1 MKSDNPWMEA
11 ILAHSIRHAHPFWEH
26 DPERS
31 LKEVVG
37 SIKKRHFED
46 WESTEVESM
55 RDDLRR
61 AESDAEDF
69 EETLDK
75 LYKACGAKNASEA
88 FEKIRKWNPTQTT
101 PSST

>member
-11 ILAHSIRHAHPFWEH
+11 ILAHSIRHGHPFWEH

-37 SIKKRHFED
+37 SIHKRDFED
-46 WESTEVESM
+46 WESQEVESM
-55 RDDLRR
+55 RSDLRQ
-61 AESDAEDF
+61 AESDAEEF
-69 EETLDK
+69 EERLDR
-75 LYKACGAKNASEA
+75 LCMACGARNASEA
-88 FEKIRKWNPTQTT
+88 IEKIRKWNPTQTT